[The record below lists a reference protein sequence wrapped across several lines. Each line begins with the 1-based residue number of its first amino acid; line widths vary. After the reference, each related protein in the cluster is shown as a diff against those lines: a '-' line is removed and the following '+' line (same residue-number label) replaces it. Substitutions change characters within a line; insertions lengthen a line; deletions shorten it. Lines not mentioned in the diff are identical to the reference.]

1 MSNDPLLSVCKSAG
15 GKQWQTTGTN
25 LSPSPWVTVPIHDTR
40 VKKSQ
45 SLSQVYFK
53 APLQKN
59 IHSHRNKHNIK
70 HNINSQSHCPAAV
83 QIKQSA
89 QRDMRPCRK
98 ISPSTLDRLKTQT
111 SPSSLLL
118 YYRRLFSLPQYYHT
132 FVPITITTTIKY
144 LTSSLLLPYYRF
156 ITIVPITVM

>member
-1 MSNDPLLSVCKSAG
+1 MNFNWWNYNVFDRKTLASLKKVKWMSNDPLLSVRKSAG

-25 LSPSPWVTVPIHDTR
+25 LSHPHGYSPHPWHTC
-40 VKKSQ
+40 KKSQ

-59 IHSHRNKHNIK
+59 IHSHRSKHNMK

-118 YYRRLFSLPQYYHT
+118 HYRHLFS
-132 FVPITITTTIKY
+132 F
-144 LTSSLLLPYYRF
+144 
-156 ITIVPITVM
+156 TV